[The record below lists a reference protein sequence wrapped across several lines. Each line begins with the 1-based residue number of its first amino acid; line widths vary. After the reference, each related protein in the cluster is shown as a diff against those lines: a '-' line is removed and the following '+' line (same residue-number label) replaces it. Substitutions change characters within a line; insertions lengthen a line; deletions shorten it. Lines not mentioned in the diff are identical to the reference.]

1 MFSWLDSAV
10 EAKALLL
17 LTMRPM
23 NILPLHWEK
32 MEPCFLY
39 FSPQS
44 ESNQCFFW
52 NTHNPFPRAP
62 WDTPHGSL
70 PVQGTR
76 EGFAAPACP
85 HCCVPV
91 CSWNSQPR
99 NVSVPLHCHPTLGRV
114 SLPGIF
120 TASPIPGFL
129 VLPFCHSCVLTSS
142 SVFAKKSPF
151 PCC

>member
-1 MFSWLDSAV
+1 MFSWLDAAV

-76 EGFAAPACP
+76 EGSAAPACP

-99 NVSVPLHCHPTLGRV
+99 NVSVPLHCHPTARARLGGYHCLGFSPPLTFQV
-114 SLPGIF
+114 SWF
-120 TASPIPGFL
+120 FL
-129 VLPFCHSCVLTSS
+129 
-142 SVFAKKSPF
+142 FATPV
-151 PCC
+151 C